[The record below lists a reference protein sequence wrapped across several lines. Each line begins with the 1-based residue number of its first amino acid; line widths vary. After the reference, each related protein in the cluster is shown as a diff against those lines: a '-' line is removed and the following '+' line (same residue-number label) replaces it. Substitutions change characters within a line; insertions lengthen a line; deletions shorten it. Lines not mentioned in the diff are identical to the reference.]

1 MSRRSVEPVDE
12 KVKLEK
18 TQLIAGLSKAI
29 KEVSVS
35 SECTCV
41 CCLFKRCA
49 FDVRARVSTVCTAGA
64 RVVCT
69 LARDDVKVLP
79 PCTPSLAFSS
89 SSQSPMFV

>member
-41 CCLFKRCA
+41 CVCVCACLFKLG
-49 FDVRARVSTVCTAGA
+49 RVCQG
-64 RVVCT
+64 
-69 LARDDVKVLP
+69 LDGL
-79 PCTPSLAFSS
+79 
-89 SSQSPMFV
+89 

>member
-41 CCLFKRCA
+41 C
-49 FDVRARVSTVCTAGA
+49 VSVQALC
-64 RVVCT
+64 V
-69 LARDDVKVLP
+69 
-79 PCTPSLAFSS
+79 
-89 SSQSPMFV
+89 